1 MVLVVVLSLVLNGV
15 FAVPRPAPA
24 GPGLIIPGVPPYYAA
39 LTATPLPSGQIIDRL
54 GLTVRS
60 TVTGKV
66 LATVTPP
73 HPYGQFILVD
83 GTAGDRT
90 FLVGAQLWP
99 PHPGGSASVT
109 PEPVR
114 LFLLHFDPATDK
126 ATLSALPLPQ
136 FSGLNLETAPI
147 SPDGTRVAVA
157 YENGPQVSQVRVYT
171 LPGGAE
177 RTWAA
182 TPAQGGPSDIGLGRD
197 NPASVA
203 WAANDRTISFV
214 WGGKAPMAC
223 TCSTPAHPKATT
235 WCRPAGLCWR
245 PRRT

>member
-1 MVLVVVLSLVLNGV
+1 M
-15 FAVPRPAPA
+15 
-24 GPGLIIPGVPPYYAA
+24 PPYYAA

-73 HPYGQFILVD
+73 HPYGQFMLVD
-83 GTAGDRT
+83 GTGGDRT
-90 FLVGAQLWP
+90 FLVGAQVWP

-114 LFLLHFDPATDK
+114 LFLLHFDPATDR

-136 FSGLNLETAPI
+136 FSGLNLEIASI

-171 LPGGAE
+171 LPGGTE

-182 TPAQGGPSDIGLGRD
+182 TPAQGGPSDIGQARTTP
-197 NPASVA
+197 PASRGRRMTGPSPSYG
-203 WAANDRTISFV
+203 AAR
-214 WGGKAPMAC
+214 APTAC
-223 TCSTPAHPKATT
+223 TCSTPARRRETT
-235 WCRPAGLCWR
+235 SCRPAGSCWR